1 MRLELD
7 CEQRLYLWLLL
18 GNLECRT
25 VGETR
30 AAWQLMDRV
39 NLDEAEKIAMSLKV
53 QIVDGQEAF
62 SWDQTVRATPRQFD
76 ISESEIQQ
84 LGRAIAGCP
93 KFLPRHARRWLEPL
107 LRQLPYLEESS
118 NGNRPAANP

>member
-53 QIVDGQEAF
+53 HIVDGQEAF
-62 SWDQTVRATPRQFD
+62 SWDHTVSLTSRQFD
-76 ISESEIQQ
+76 ISESEISQ

-107 LRQLPYLEESS
+107 VRQLPDLEET
-118 NGNRPAANP
+118 NGNRSAAKP